1 MPRPNVQTQAAKY
14 WYLTRRDV
22 LSSIVPVVA
31 RTRDRILKKAAAV
44 LATGEK
50 PTVAQFAE
58 AAGVSRAS
66 FYRAFESRG
75 ALLEALAVQPEPA
88 ARERILD
95 AAFVLV
101 GAHGLTAL
109 SMDDL
114 ATRAGVSRATLYRLF
129 PGKPA
134 LFTSLIRTYSPMEP
148 VSRLA
153 IELKNEPPEVV
164 MPEIARTVYRT
175 VYGSGETRLGLLRAV
190 FFEVSSLA
198 PDAEESAR
206 EAMQTIIGSVGAYVM
221 AQMTSGRIRPMSPLL
236 ALQSFVGPIFFHVL
250 TRPLVERVLGVDID
264 GEQAV
269 TELAESWL
277 RSMRPVLEETL

>member
-1 MPRPNVQTQAAKY
+1 MR
-14 WYLTRRDV
+14 YLTRCGV
-22 LSSIVPVVA
+22 SISLAAVAA
-31 RTRDRILKKAAAV
+31 RTRERILKRALGV

-75 ALLEALAVQPEPA
+75 ALLQALAVEPEPA
-88 ARERILD
+88 AREKILD
-95 AAFVLV
+95 AALVMV
-101 GAHGLTAL
+101 GAHGLSAL
-109 SMDDL
+109 SMDEL
-114 ATRAGVSRATLYRLF
+114 ATHAGVSRATLYRLF

-134 LFTSLIRTYSPMEP
+134 LFTGLIRTYSPLEP

-153 IELKNEPPEVV
+153 VAMKDEPPDRL
-164 MPEIARTVYRT
+164 MPEIARTIYRT

-190 FFEVSSLA
+190 FFEVSSVS

-206 EAMQTIIGSVGAYVM
+206 ETMRTILGSVGAYVM
-221 AQMTSGRIRPMSPLL
+221 AQMASGRLRRMSPLL
-236 ALQSFVGPIFFHVL
+236 ALQAFIGPIFFHVL

-277 RSMRPVLEETL
+277 RSMQPDEKESV